1 MIMIFCLFLMLV
13 IIVSMLATAN
23 KIPTFFKLVL
33 FIMVVTITTI
43 ILMYTKQNAPY
54 EYCKVAILDKEC
66 QSED

>member
-1 MIMIFCLFLMLV
+1 MIVIFCLFSMLV
-13 IIVSMLATAN
+13 LMVSILATAN
-23 KIPTFFKLVL
+23 RIPTFFKLVL

-66 QSED
+66 QSEE